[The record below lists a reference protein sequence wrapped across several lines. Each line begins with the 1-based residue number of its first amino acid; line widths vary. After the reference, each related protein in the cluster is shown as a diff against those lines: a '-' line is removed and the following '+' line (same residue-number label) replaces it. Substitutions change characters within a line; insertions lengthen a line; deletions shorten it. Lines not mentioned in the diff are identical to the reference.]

1 MKRFAAL
8 IDRLIY
14 TRSRNTKLALIVDY
28 LKRTPDPDRG
38 WAIAALTESLDFPA
52 VKAGMVRALLAT
64 RVDEELF
71 RLSRHFVG
79 DTAETAALLWP
90 EKPLSFRSAGSSG
103 PPDRTETAGGSST
116 RHWVGVGSREVAP
129 AFETPPPTPPLKGRG
144 LSVSGAVDALSSAT
158 RATAPDLLAD
168 LLDRLDVD
176 GRYALLKLALG
187 GMRVGVSARLAK
199 QAFAQAFGVPVDDVE
214 ELWHAIP
221 PPYAPLFA
229 WGEGRAGRPDL
240 ADVAFFRP
248 FMLAHPLEQESLDLS
263 DYAAEWKWDGIRVQI
278 VRGGCET
285 RIYSRGGE
293 EIGAA
298 FPELVAAFDQD
309 AVIDGEL
316 LVRGE
321 AQGGEAASFNALQQ
335 RLGRKT
341 VSKKMLADYPA
352 FVRVYDLLA
361 VDGDDLRGLPWSER
375 RRQLEAF
382 VPRLADSHFDLS
394 QLIDARDW
402 SDLAARRA
410 GARDAAIEGVMLKRR
425 DALYVAGRRA
435 GLWYKW
441 KRDPLTADCV
451 MMYAQRGNGRRA
463 SFYSDYSFGCWSEAG
478 ELLPVGKAYSGF
490 TDEELKWL
498 DKFVRDNTVGRFG
511 PVREVEKT
519 LVLEVA
525 FDSIHASKRHKS
537 GLAMRFPRISRI
549 RRDKPAE
556 EADRIETL
564 RGMVT

>member
-1 MKRFAAL
+1 MKAFAAL

-14 TRSRNTKLALIVDY
+14 TRSRNSKLALIADY
-28 LKRTPDPDRG
+28 LCHTPDPDRG
-38 WAIAALTESLDFPA
+38 WAIAALTESLDFPS
-52 VKAGMVRALLAT
+52 VKSAMVRALLAT

-90 EKPLSFRSAGSSG
+90 ESPSVRGEERLSLSKSRLEPPAAVLRDAPSTSSG
-103 PPDRTETAGGSST
+103 SPQDERDY
-116 RHWVGVGSREVAP
+116 
-129 AFETPPPTPPLKGRG
+129 
-144 LSVSGAVDALSSAT
+144 LSVSQAVDALSAAT
-158 RATAPDLLAD
+158 RATAPAILAD
-168 LLDRLDVD
+168 LLDRLDAD

-199 QAFAQAFGVPVDDVE
+199 QAFAQAFDVPVDDVE

-229 WGEGRAGRPDL
+229 WGEGRAERPDL
-240 ADVAFFRP
+240 TDVAFFRP
-248 FMLAHPLEQESLDLS
+248 FMLAHPLEDATVDLA

-278 VRGGCET
+278 VHGGGQT

-293 EIGAA
+293 EISAA

-352 FVRVYDLLA
+352 FVRVYDLLG
-361 VDGDDLRGLPWSER
+361 VDGEDLRTLPWTER

-382 VPRLADSHFDLS
+382 VSRLADSHFDLS
-394 QLIDARDW
+394 QVIDATDFD
-402 SDLAARRA
+402 DLAARRA
-410 GARDAAIEGVMLKRR
+410 GARDTAIEGVMLKRR
-425 DALYVAGRRA
+425 DAPYVAGRRA

-463 SFYSDYSFGCWSEAG
+463 SFYSDYTFGCWSEDG

-498 DKFVRDNTVGRFG
+498 DKFVRDNTLNRFG
-511 PVREVEKT
+511 PVREVEKS

-556 EADRIETL
+556 EADRIATL
-564 RGMVT
+564 LAMVT

>member
-14 TRSRNTKLALIVDY
+14 TRSRNSKLALIVDY
-28 LKRTPDPDRG
+28 LRHTPDPDRG

-52 VKAGMVRALLAT
+52 VKAGTVRTLLAT

-90 EKPLSFRSAGSSG
+90 EPAGAKDNGPLPFRRG
-103 PPDRTETAGGSST
+103 
-116 RHWVGVGSREVAP
+116 VGVGVSKAG
-129 AFETPPPTPPLKGRG
+129 ATPTDPTLTPFLKGRD
-144 LSVSGAVDALSSAT
+144 LRVSEAVDALAAASRSDA
-158 RATAPDLLAD
+158 ASVVAS
-168 LLDRLDVD
+168 LLDRLDAD

-199 QAFAQAFGVPVDDVE
+199 QAFAQAFDVPVDDVE

-229 WGEGRAGRPDL
+229 WGEGRAERPDL
-240 ADVAFFRP
+240 KDVAFFRP
-248 FMLAHPLEQESLDLS
+248 FMLAHPLEEESVDLA

-278 VRGGCET
+278 VRGGVGGGSET

-293 EIGAA
+293 EISGA

-316 LVRGE
+316 LVRGDV
-321 AQGGEAASFNALQQ
+321 QGGEAASFNALQQ

-361 VDGDDLRGLPWSER
+361 VDGNDLRGLPWTER

-394 QLIDARDW
+394 QVIDAADFD
-402 SDLAARRA
+402 DLAERRA

-425 DALYVAGRRA
+425 DAPYVAGRRA

-463 SFYSDYSFGCWSEAG
+463 SFYSDYTFGCWSDAG

-498 DKFVRDNTVGRFG
+498 DKFVRDNTLNRFG
-511 PVREVEKT
+511 PVREVEKS

-525 FDSIHASKRHKS
+525 FDSIHTSKRHKS

-556 EADRIETL
+556 EADRIAAL
-564 RGMVT
+564 QAMVT